1 MALNCWL
8 TSRARVGFTGDMVSA
23 VAVAEV
29 TVKEVVALIDPVE
42 AVIVTLPDETP
53 RASPLVGDV
62 SPIVAMALFDE
73 LQLTL
78 EVMF

>member
-8 TSRARVGFTGDMVSA
+8 TSRGSVGFTGEMVSA
-23 VAVAEV
+23 VAVADV
-29 TVKEVVALIDPVE
+29 MVREVVALIDPVE
-42 AVIVTLPDETP
+42 AVMVTLPDDTP
-53 RASPLVGDV
+53 RVSPLVDDV
-62 SPIVAMALFDE
+62 SPIVAMALFEE